1 MKSRK
6 KRMAGY
12 LLVELHFLLKCHLPG
27 QGFGVLAPLPL
38 VRPVALFREARV
50 PVLIAGA
57 RHLMTLLVRFSLA
70 GLEALGLSIHQQILL
85 HLQLP
90 VLEAAIL
97 ARVPH
102 PCVPGLAPSPLTERA
117 LVKVE

>member
-1 MKSRK
+1 MKSR
-6 KRMAGY
+6 MTVF
-12 LLVELHFLLKCHLPG
+12 LLVVLYFLLKCHLSG
-27 QGFGVLAPLPL
+27 RVSGAL
-38 VRPVALFREARV
+38 VHLLLLRLVALFREARD

-57 RHLMTLLVRFSLA
+57 RHLMTLLVRLSLA

-97 ARVPH
+97 ARATH
-102 PCVPGLAPSPLTERA
+102 LCVLGPAARA